1 MLKLVE
7 SNKIS
12 VLNARPKTQKAT
24 QMLVYT
30 RKEIIDF
37 NRIDFRQQYSQFF
50 LGQL

>member
-7 SNKIS
+7 PNKIS
-12 VLNARPKTQKAT
+12 VLNARLKTQKAT

-37 NRIDFRQQYSQFF
+37 NRIDFRPQYSQFF
-50 LGQL
+50 

>member
-7 SNKIS
+7 PNKIS
-12 VLNARPKTQKAT
+12 ALNASPKTQKAT

-37 NRIDFRQQYSQFF
+37 NRIDFRQQCSQFF
-50 LGQL
+50 

>member
-1 MLKLVE
+1 MSKLVDP
-7 SNKIS
+7 NKIS

-37 NRIDFRQQYSQFF
+37 NQIDFRQRCSQFF
-50 LGQL
+50 LEQL

>member
-12 VLNARPKTQKAT
+12 VLNASAKTQKAT

-37 NRIDFRQQYSQFF
+37 NRIDFRQQCSQFF
-50 LGQL
+50 

>member
-7 SNKIS
+7 PNKIS
-12 VLNARPKTQKAT
+12 VLNASPETQKAT

-37 NRIDFRQQYSQFF
+37 NRIDFRQLCSQFF
-50 LGQL
+50 